1 MGRAQFAALA
11 TGSEEKAASVLTM
24 DNYEDFKE
32 FSDDMITFLVTQ
44 LYVSNQGGGTLET
57 KTDAAAFASGL
68 FAYAKVRWL
77 GDANKVGVTGEMS
90 GWVLDK
96 DLVNPGI
103 DSIEPC
109 VLLNRQQLDSMA
121 ALLTNVVAA
130 GRNAQV
136 NATELLT
143 ALKSV
148 VVAGA
153 GDPELLNDVEKL
165 SDSRLVPAFLKE
177 LPYHSLVMNLSN
189 EYWAAMQQS
198 EQDEV
203 IQSAETKL
211 KYYEAIYA
219 DQSMWMNTDDTLGEQ
234 APKVCP
240 IPLNMLP

>member
-1 MGRAQFAALA
+1 
-11 TGSEEKAASVLTM
+11 
-24 DNYEDFKE
+24 
-32 FSDDMITFLVTQ
+32 
-44 LYVSNQGGGTLET
+44 
-57 KTDAAAFASGL
+57 
-68 FAYAKVRWL
+68 
-77 GDANKVGVTGEMS
+77 
-90 GWVLDK
+90 
-96 DLVNPGI
+96 
-103 DSIEPC
+103 
-109 VLLNRQQLDSMA
+109 MA

-219 DQSMWMNTDDTLGEQ
+219 DQSMWMNTDDTLGEK